1 MIIMAPLKSKKLA
14 SEKTTERKHRNWRTP
29 LLSFILCASAATALT
44 FHKVST
50 DSASFICYSEKKCTI
65 EQPPLEEKKRI
76 WRIRLNQGGCDLKV
90 IEEAEKEH
98 QRLLV
103 LGHKTDANI
112 LKQEIEDYKNILYN
126 RAQRWKCSKPNER

>member
-1 MIIMAPLKSKKLA
+1 MVIMGFLKSKSPRSLEDKGDQN
-14 SEKTTERKHRNWRTP
+14 RKWRTP

-65 EQPPLEEKKRI
+65 EQLPLEEKKRI
-76 WRIRLNQGGCDLKV
+76 WRIRINQGGCDLKV